1 MHQIR
6 FRLEDLADD
15 LPEPGFYPA
24 SVLSAEFHRSHA
36 RNHMVRVVLVLD
48 GVALPHDRVF
58 DYFVLDGASS
68 RGVATA
74 WRRLVQLH
82 RACGLCPQKDDPLVL
97 HHLEGCR
104 VEVKVAHTIYERERR
119 LRVVAY
125 RPVLQGE
132 LTFLKAHEQEQS
144 AS

>member
-1 MHQIR
+1 MQQIR
-6 FRLEDLADD
+6 FRIDDLADD

-24 SVLSAEFHRSHA
+24 VILTAEFHRSHS
-36 RNHMVRVVLVLD
+36 RNHMVRVVFALD
-48 GVALPHDRVF
+48 GVALPHDRVW
-58 DYFVLDGASS
+58 DYFVLDGATP

-82 RACGLCPQKDDPLVL
+82 RACGLCPRQDDPLVL
-97 HHLEGCR
+97 ADIEGCR
-104 VEVKVAHTIYERERR
+104 LEVKVAHTIYDGERR

-125 RPVLQGE
+125 RPALQGE
-132 LTFLKAHEQEQS
+132 LTWVEGREQEQS